1 MDKMNVLYVSTIPIN
16 GHTPQDKR
24 IGTGVVNNKR
34 VWTCG
39 LEIPDFYVL
48 STYNIDTY
56 IFRIY
61 ENEIDFILPWLT
73 LKRKKIIRIIQCSDK
88 ATARAALQSDTDLTI
103 CIYFDDSIKDWFS
116 L

>member
-1 MDKMNVLYVSTIPIN
+1 MNKMNVLYVSTIPIN

-39 LEIPDFYVL
+39 LEIPDCHVL
-48 STYNIDTY
+48 STYNINTY

-61 ENEIDFILPWLT
+61 ENEIACILQWLS
-73 LKRKKIIRIIQCSDK
+73 LKGKKIIRIIECTDK
-88 ATARAALQSDTDLTI
+88 ATARAALSSDTDLTI
-103 CIYFDDSIKDWFS
+103 SIYFDDTIKDWS
-116 L
+116 NL